1 MLGLLEVNWNLQKS
15 IWNEKEEAERER
27 ITSFGLDW
35 NDFNFKLVIEMN
47 DWNWNS
53 INWNGL
59 TFETKMKLVKNQF
72 EMGKKKQNKDGLRV
86 LDQIEIIS
94 AWN

>member
-15 IWNEKEEAERER
+15 IWNGKEEAERER